1 MGISTNGAEMTLGH
15 VALFIIVSLFLL
27 GASSITASL
36 LFNEYDRRVEYKP
49 KPKKKA
55 EEAPRSVI
63 ADHEFFED
71 DDLLL
76 ADDILE

>member
-1 MGISTNGAEMTLGH
+1 MTIGH
-15 VALFIIVSLFLL
+15 VALFIIISLFLL

-36 LFNEYDRRVEYKP
+36 LFNEYDRRVEYKT
-49 KPKKKA
+49 KPKQKVQ
-55 EEAPRSVI
+55 EAPKSVI
-63 ADHEFFED
+63 ADHEFLED

>member
-36 LFNEYDRRVEYKP
+36 LFNEYDRRVEYKT
-49 KPKKKA
+49 KPKQKA
-55 EEAPRSVI
+55 QEAPKNII

>member
-36 LFNEYDRRVEYKP
+36 LFNEYDRRVEHKTKTKQKVQAAP
-49 KPKKKA
+49 K
-55 EEAPRSVI
+55 SVI